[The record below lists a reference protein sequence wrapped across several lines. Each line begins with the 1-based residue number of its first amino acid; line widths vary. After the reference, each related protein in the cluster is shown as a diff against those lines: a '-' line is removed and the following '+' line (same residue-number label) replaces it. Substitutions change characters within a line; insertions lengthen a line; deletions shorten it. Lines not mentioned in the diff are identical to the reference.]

1 MGDARREQ
9 QRGGRP
15 PGTKPTRV
23 VARAIMERGAARA
36 SSAMFGRVDSHLGV
50 ASGTD
55 SKGLLK
61 GSGFHFEE
69 SGVSL

>member
-36 SSAMFGRVDSHLGV
+36 VEQTDAMFGGRVDSHLELAGLSLAGV
-50 ASGTD
+50 ASG
-55 SKGLLK
+55 SCPCW
-61 GSGFHFEE
+61 S
-69 SGVSL
+69 

>member
-23 VARAIMERGAARA
+23 VARAIMERGAALA
-36 SSAMFGRVDSHLGV
+36 PSAMFGRVDSHPGPLLSFPWRPPDRIT
-50 ASGTD
+50 SG
-55 SKGLLK
+55 
-61 GSGFHFEE
+61 
-69 SGVSL
+69 SLPLYWSQG

>member
-23 VARAIMERGAARA
+23 VARAIMERGAALA
-36 SSAMFGRVDSHLGV
+36 VEHDVWEGWKATTAFTFLPV
-50 ASGTD
+50 ASAGRQTT
-55 SKGLLK
+55 
-61 GSGFHFEE
+61 
-69 SGVSL
+69 VR

>member
-1 MGDARREQ
+1 MSDARREQ

-36 SSAMFGRVDSHLGV
+36 SSAMFGRVQPMF
-50 ASGTD
+50 GTVR
-55 SKGLLK
+55 
-61 GSGFHFEE
+61 
-69 SGVSL
+69 VSLYLAGGVR